1 MPQTTVDQVDLLAEV
16 YRNYIITQGLPSVS
30 ADEQDFNELTD
41 SQVKWIEAFI
51 ILWDESQ

>member
-1 MPQTTVDQVDLLAEV
+1 MPQTTVDQIDLLAEV
-16 YRNYIITQGLPSVS
+16 YRKYTREQGLPFVS

-51 ILWDESQ
+51 IVWDGVQ

>member
-1 MPQTTVDQVDLLAEV
+1 MAQTTVDQIDLLAEV
-16 YRNYIITQGLPSVS
+16 YRKYTREQGLPFVS

-51 ILWDESQ
+51 IIWDGVQ

>member
-1 MPQTTVDQVDLLAEV
+1 MPETTVDSIDLLAEV
-16 YRNYIITQGLPSVS
+16 YRKYTREQGLPFLS

-41 SQVKWIEAFI
+41 SQVKWIEAFQ

>member
-1 MPQTTVDQVDLLAEV
+1 MPQTTVDSIDLLAEV
-16 YRNYIITQGLPSVS
+16 YRKYTREQGLPFVS

-51 ILWDESQ
+51 IVWDGVQ

>member
-1 MPQTTVDQVDLLAEV
+1 MPQTTVDQIDLLAEV
-16 YRNYIITQGLPSVS
+16 YRKYTREQGLPFVS

-51 ILWDESQ
+51 IVCDGVQ